1 MPAVERSKL
10 NEPDERVVQDAPL
23 TITRRMIEH
32 YRQREDL
39 QAAFDLGS
47 VRGRCEYLLWWLQ
60 DGRMLFE
67 DSDRYWS
74 VEGLAE
80 LEAPAPG
87 IEQSSRVPITR
98 FMALIHRVRLDL
110 QERFDLQSSRG
121 RFQFVRWWLREGN
134 AEVKQFKIGLPEQ
147 QAQAELAAI
156 DRETQGIPLP
166 PKKLMERVGATQPEL
181 YSNLDRDLIYGS
193 ELNEETYARVLDFG
207 CGCGRVA
214 RQLLQQIPRPQSY
227 LGIDLHEPA
236 IRWCAKNLS
245 PFDAN
250 FSFVHHDV
258 HNPQLNPKA
267 KQWQRK
273 IVPDDSTFSLVLA
286 HSVFTHIDERN
297 VRFYLHECARVLEP
311 GIGVL
316 RSTWFLFDRQD
327 FSFIQD
333 WQHTL
338 YTSLED
344 PTAAVVYEK
353 VWLQQ
358 AFSEAGLTIIAVYP
372 PDIRGYHWVILAK
385 RARDGDRHADFP
397 EDTAVTGSMP
407 ATTLAVSARED
418 P

>member
-1 MPAVERSKL
+1 MPTFTRSYF
-10 NEPDERVVQDAPL
+10 NEPAESVGQDAPL
-23 TITRRMIEH
+23 TITRLMMQQ

-39 QAAFDLGS
+39 QAVFDLAS
-47 VRGRCEYLLWWLQ
+47 LRGRCEYMLWWLQ
-60 DGRMLFE
+60 DGRRSFE
-67 DSDRYWS
+67 GSDRYWS
-74 VEGLAE
+74 EEGMAE
-80 LEAPAPG
+80 LQAPAPG
-87 IEQSSRVPITR
+87 IEQSTRVPITR
-98 FMALIHRVRLDL
+98 FMALVHQVRDDL
-110 QERFDLQSSRG
+110 QENFDLQSPRG
-121 RFQFVRWWLREGN
+121 RFRYVRWWLRVGN
-134 AEVKQFKIGLPEQ
+134 AEVRRFGLGLSEQ
-147 QAQAELAAI
+147 QARAELAAI
-156 DRETQGIPLP
+156 DHETQSIPLP
-166 PKKLMERVGATQPEL
+166 PRKLMERVGTTQPEL
-181 YSNLDRDLIYGS
+181 YSNLDRDLVYGT

-236 IRWCAKNLS
+236 IRWCARNLS
-245 PFDAN
+245 PFDSN

-267 KQWQRK
+267 KQWQRR
-273 IVPDDSTFSLVLA
+273 IISANSTFTLVLA

-297 VRFYLHECARVLEP
+297 VNFYLRECARVLEP
-311 GIGVL
+311 DSGVL

-344 PTAAVVYEK
+344 PTGAVIYEK
-353 VWLQQ
+353 AWLQQ
-358 AFSEAGLTIIAVYP
+358 AFSEAGLTIVAVYP
-372 PDIRGYHWVILAK
+372 PGIRGYHWVILAV

-397 EDTAVTGSMP
+397 EITAAAGSTP
-407 ATTLAVSARED
+407 PTTQAVAARED